1 MSEDVEERAQ
11 LALVRSVSGVRQLR
25 NAVESGGLRLD
36 PAAGAEI
43 RSALED
49 QLSTV
54 DEWLTRSASLNQH
67 APLGQNPVGEAMAAK
82 FATRAEGDENSFTAV
97 LKSYRE
103 VLEEARDAI
112 VAAMREYRDIEE
124 RVSDSFRKLV

>member
-43 RSALED
+43 RSTLED

-54 DEWLTRSASLNQH
+54 DEWLTRSASLNQQ

-82 FATRAEGDENSFTAV
+82 FANRAEGDENSFTAV

>member
-1 MSEDVEERAQ
+1 MSEDVEERAK
-11 LALVRSVSGVRQLR
+11 LALVRSVSGVRHLR
-25 NAVESGGLRLD
+25 KAVESEGLRLD

-54 DEWLTRSASLNQH
+54 DDWLARSASLTQH

-82 FATRAEGDENSFTAV
+82 FAKRAEGDENSFTAV
-97 LKSYRE
+97 LTSYRE

-124 RVSDSFRKLV
+124 HVSDSFRKLV